1 MNPISLSS
9 LWLASPELTHNP
21 RQMNADDIRRL
32 VADSVALK
40 QRFFAASGP
49 LLLEVGGRMAESLR
63 AGGRVLAFGNGGSAA
78 DAQHFAA
85 ELVGRFARERAG
97 LSAIALTTDPSVVTA
112 VSNDMGYTAV
122 FRRQVEAHGRP
133 GDVALGIS
141 TSGRSPNVLEALR
154 AARARGL
161 VTVGLTGD
169 GGGEVAGL
177 VHHLIAV
184 PHPDTQRVQEVH
196 AMVLHVLAQVV
207 EEGAARP

>member
-1 MNPISLSS
+1 
-9 LWLASPELTHNP
+9 
-21 RQMNADDIRRL
+21 MNADDIRRL

-40 QRFFAASGP
+40 LQFFEASAP
-49 LLLEVGGRMAESLR
+49 RLLEVGRRMALSLQ
-63 AGGRVLAFGNGGSAA
+63 AGGRLLAFGNGGSAA
-78 DAQHFAA
+78 DAQHFVA
-85 ELVGRFARERAG
+85 ELVGRFARERPG

-112 VSNDMGYTAV
+112 VANDMGYASV
-122 FRRQVEAHGRP
+122 FRRQVEAHGRT

-141 TSGRSPNVLEALR
+141 TSGRSPNVVEALR

-169 GGGEVAGL
+169 GGGEVAEL
-177 VHHLIAV
+177 VQHLIAV

-207 EEGAARP
+207 EESATR